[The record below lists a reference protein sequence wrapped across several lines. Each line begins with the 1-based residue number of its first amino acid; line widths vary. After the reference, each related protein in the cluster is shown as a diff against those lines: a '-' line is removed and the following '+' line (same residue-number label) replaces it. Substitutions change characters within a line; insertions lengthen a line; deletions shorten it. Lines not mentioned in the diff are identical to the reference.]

1 MIEMLR
7 GILAENDGAHV
18 VVDVHGIGF
27 GADVPSSTA
36 NELPAIGE
44 EVQLFTYFYVQEN
57 GVRLYA
63 FRTRQERDIFEIFI
77 GVSGIGPKTALGILS
92 AVRISDFVN
101 AVLESDVS
109 QLTKIPGVGKKTA
122 ERLIVELRDKV
133 KHWGVSTA
141 VRAPRVSSATVPR
154 REAVLRD
161 VSAALQA
168 LGCKTAIADRAAER
182 AMEKLGEDAALEAL
196 VREALRHRY

>member
-7 GILAENDGAHV
+7 GILAENDGAHI

-27 GADVPSSTA
+27 GADVPASTA

-57 GVRLYA
+57 VVRLYA

-92 AVRISDFVN
+92 AVRIRDFVE
-101 AVLESDVS
+101 AVLGSDVS

-133 KHWGVSTA
+133 KHWGVSAAT
-141 VRAPRVSSATVPR
+141 PRRESSVAVPR
-154 REAVLRD
+154 RDMVLRD

-168 LGCKTAIADRAAER
+168 LGCKAAIADRAAER
-182 AMEKLGEDAALEAL
+182 ALEKLGEDAPLESL